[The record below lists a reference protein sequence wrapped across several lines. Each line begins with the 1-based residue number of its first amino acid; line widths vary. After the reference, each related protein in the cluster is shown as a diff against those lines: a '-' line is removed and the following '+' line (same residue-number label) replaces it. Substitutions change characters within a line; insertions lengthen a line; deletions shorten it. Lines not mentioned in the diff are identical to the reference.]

1 MSQLDINTLAARS
14 GNVIHLSSHVSGSS
28 TSTGSFGRVETDN
41 LTVGGSQGSDGQV
54 LTSTGGG
61 VGWEDAPAGGVDGIV
76 STANSTAITINSNEN
91 VGIGVTPMTWEGFE
105 MGGNFYGARALQIG
119 DLGGLWYNIDMMS
132 QEASFHLSEN
142 VYVNEY
148 GPSYIDVAPATD
160 YEQKAGVHRFRVA
173 GMNPTPNE
181 LIYWTTAMTIANDG
195 DITGT
200 HGDYH
205 VSSDERL
212 KKDIVTIPDALDK
225 VLALRGVN
233 FKWKNKE
240 DTNLMM
246 GMIAQ
251 EVESVIPEVVHAQDD
266 EMETKAVEY
275 QFIVGVLIEAVKELS
290 AKVEALENA

>member
-1 MSQLDINTLAARS
+1 MSQLNINTLATQS
-14 GNVIHLSSHVSGSS
+14 GSVIYLSSHISGSS
-28 TSTGSFGRVETDN
+28 ISTGSFGRVETDN

-61 VGWEDAPAGGVDGIV
+61 VGWEDAAGGVDGIV

>member
-1 MSQLDINTLAARS
+1 MSQLGINILAAQS
-14 GNVIHLSSHVSGSS
+14 GSVIHLSSHVSGSS
-28 TSTGSFGRVETDN
+28 ASSGSFGRVETDN
-41 LTVGGSQGSDGQV
+41 LTVGGSQGSDGEV
-54 LTSTGGG
+54 LTSTGTG
-61 VGWEDAPAGGVDGIV
+61 VAWEAAGGGVDGIV
-76 STANSTAITINSNEN
+76 STANATAITIDSLEN
-91 VGIGVTPMTWEGFE
+91 IGIGVSPDS
-105 MGGNFYGARALQIG
+105 GNWGSRANTVIHIGVQKGA
-119 DLGGLWYNIDMMS
+119 LWSYSDPEPEPPWY
-132 QEASFHLSEN
+132 QLHLSEN
-142 VYVNEY
+142 VRYP
-148 GPSYIDVAPATD
+148 GPDENVVVYYSNGPATD
-160 YEQKAGVHRFRVA
+160 HQQKQGTHTFKVATSGNEDYEISW
-173 GMNPTPNE
+173 ND
-181 LIYWTTAMTIANDG
+181 AMVIANDG

-212 KKDIVTIPDALDK
+212 KKDIITIPNALDK

>member
-1 MSQLDINTLAARS
+1 MSQLDINTLTAQLGS
-14 GNVIHLSSHVSGSS
+14 VIHLSSHVSGSS

-200 HGDYH
+200 HGNYH

-212 KKDIVTIPDALDK
+212 KKDIVTIPNALDK